1 MSSARRPAASSG
13 HAQWRL
19 TRSPCWASTEGIS
32 GLVVVVGRSGW
43 RMLANL
49 DKAAWVFGR
58 GSRAEGGWTAD
69 RGLCVWKGLC
79 ELRKRK
85 LNVGEVSW

>member
-32 GLVVVVGRSGW
+32 SRVVVVERSGW

-49 DKAAWVFGR
+49 YKAAWVFGR
-58 GSRAEGGWTAD
+58 GSRAEGGRVD
-69 RGLCVWKGLC
+69 RRLWAVCMGKGCVSCG
-79 ELRKRK
+79 
-85 LNVGEVSW
+85 GGS